1 MSASTQL
8 VTADTL
14 LREGPLDPDS
24 DWSVRSFAGSLVELT
39 GSSASAGLSVV
50 APLIHEA
57 QRAGEP
63 CAWIS
68 MQSETFF
75 LPDFIRCGV
84 DTGRLTVVRV
94 PNTRAVSHSAE
105 YLARSAGFGLLVVDF
120 TAGDVR
126 DVESHFADRIV
137 RLARRHDIAVLCL
150 THSSAHVPRRR
161 PGALARRNRDERG
174 RDGLHDTLGSLVS
187 IRAEVSRERAS
198 DGTFRSVVRVVKDRH
213 RGPGRSYS
221 VMRYGPD
228 GVR

>member
-1 MSASTQL
+1 M
-8 VTADTL
+8 TADTL
-14 LREGPLDPDS
+14 IREDPVDS
-24 DWSVRSFAGSLVELT
+24 GFDWSVRSFAGALVELT
-39 GSSASAGLSVV
+39 GSSSSAVFSVV

-68 MQSETFF
+68 TQNETFF

-105 YLARSAGFGLLVVDF
+105 YLARSAGFGFLVVDF

-126 DVESHFADRIV
+126 DIESHFADRIV

-150 THSSAHVPRRR
+150 TRSSAHVQRQRS
-161 PGALARRNRDERG
+161 GTLARRSRDERG
-174 RDGLHDTLGSLVS
+174 HDGLHDTLGSLVS
-187 IRAEVSRERAS
+187 IRAEASRERAD
-198 DGTFRSVVRVVKDRH
+198 DGTFRSVVRIVKDRH

-228 GVR
+228 GVH